1 MDNNGIAALLGT
13 TQCLVAIGCSVLN
26 LVVIVACIVLAQKK
40 NRSALWW
47 GLLGFFFSIFA
58 LFVLLLLPTVERRWP
73 VAYAPPP
80 PVPYPPAPYAAPLA
94 PMPYAPQAAPY
105 AAPPAPM
112 PYAPQAA
119 PYPAP
124 PPPPPTVSY
133 PAAPAATVIQGGWR
147 LTVVQGADAGQSY
160 ALGVQ
165 ARLGR
170 NPDSEVRLNDPQA
183 SRYHALIQ
191 RQQNAYLIIDQ
202 GSGNGTYVNGQLINR
217 PTPLA
222 SGDVITIGNTQ
233 IKVG

>member
-47 GLLGFFFSIFA
+47 GLLGLFFSIFA

-80 PVPYPPAPYAAPLA
+80 PVPYPPAPYAAPP

-105 AAPPAPM
+105 AAPPAAM

-124 PPPPPTVSY
+124 PSPLPTVSY
-133 PAAPAATVIQGGWR
+133 PAAPAATVIQGAWR
-147 LTVVQGADAGQSY
+147 LTVLQGADAGQSF

-170 NPDSEVRLNDPQA
+170 NSDNEVRLNDPQA

>member
-1 MDNNGIAALLGT
+1 MDNNGIVALLGT
-13 TQCLVAIGCSVLN
+13 TQCLIAIGCSVLN
-26 LVVIVACIVLAQKK
+26 LIVIVACIVLAQKK
-40 NRSALWW
+40 NRSALGW
-47 GLLGFFFSIFA
+47 GLLGFFFSILA
-58 LFVLLLLPTVERRWP
+58 LFVLLLLPTVERRGP
-73 VAYAPPP
+73 VAYVPPP
-80 PVPYPPAPYAAPLA
+80 MPYPPASS
-94 PMPYAPQAAPY
+94 PY

-112 PYAPQAA
+112 PYVPQPG
-119 PYPAP
+119 PYAAP
-124 PPPPPTVSY
+124 PPPPPPAPY
-133 PAAPAATVIQGGWR
+133 PGAPAATVVQGSWR

-160 ALGVQ
+160 AVGVQ

-170 NPDSEVRLNDPQA
+170 NPDNEIRLNDPQA

-191 RQQNAYLIIDQ
+191 RQRDSYVIMDQ

>member
-26 LVVIVACIVLAQKK
+26 LIVIVACIVLAQKK

-80 PVPYPPAPYAAPLA
+80 PVPYPPAPYAAPP

-124 PPPPPTVSY
+124 PSPLPTVSY

-147 LTVVQGADAGQSY
+147 LTVVQGADAGQSF

-170 NPDSEVRLNDPQA
+170 NSDNEVRLNDPQA

>member
-26 LVVIVACIVLAQKK
+26 LIVIVACIVLAQKK

-80 PVPYPPAPYAAPLA
+80 PVPYPPAPYAAPP

-124 PPPPPTVSY
+124 PSPLPTVSY
-133 PAAPAATVIQGGWR
+133 PAAPAATVIQGAWR
-147 LTVVQGADAGQSY
+147 LTVVQGADAGQSF

-170 NPDSEVRLNDPQA
+170 NSDNEVRLNDPQA